1 MIRRIQ
7 LLVVVH
13 AIAGIALSG
22 WAALEGAIPFVF
34 SYILL
39 VPPFA
44 LAFCQSSLL
53 AFWAAL
59 SHAAIWKRVVGL
71 IAGAFALETLLAL
84 GLQGDTY
91 LFMPTMA
98 TGLVTAA
105 LAIVRIWRAELLSS
119 GGQPSQSNRQGLQF
133 SIRSLMLFTL
143 VVAVLITAGKQMRQ
157 AGWSGPTLLFMSF
170 WMLCFAVTN
179 LAAVW
184 AAMGLGSPWLKC
196 GAVSLLSLAIAL
208 TFSWC
213 AGVSGDDW
221 FHVTAIMVLEIVLLL
236 ASLLVVR
243 SCGYRLVRYSATPR
257 TTPQQEVSDKEVT

>member
-1 MIRRIQ
+1 MNRRIW

-119 GGQPSQSNRQGLQF
+119 GGQPSQSNCQGLQF

-157 AGWSGPTLLFMSF
+157 AGWTGPNLLTTSALT
-170 WMLCFAVTN
+170 LCFTVTN

-184 AAMGLGSPWLKC
+184 AATGLGSPWFKC

-208 TFSWC
+208 TFCWC

-221 FHVTAIMVLEIVLLL
+221 FYLPGIMVLEIVLLL

-243 SCGYRLVRYSATPR
+243 SCGYRLVRYSTSPR
-257 TTPQQEVSDKEVT
+257 TEPEQGDSDKGVT